1 MHMASGRVGSAASVR
16 DKEAVVPGC
25 RAPQAPCDWQV
36 LPARGQ
42 RQHRQSRSFGGRS
55 VGLSLPPAF
64 YYLPPRANGC
74 SATVP
79 SYQQDERPFNT
90 RHTIKRLHGKQGGC
104 LMDAGQGAYF
114 PPCDPRHHTVV
125 LYAGRSRG
133 RSQGT
138 GHGDDARC
146 RPLTRRPTGSLK
158 DQFKCLLAV

>member
-79 SYQQDERPFNT
+79 SYQQDQRPFST
-90 RHTIKRLHGKQGGC
+90 RHTIKRPYGEQVAASWTRVKVLT
-104 LMDAGQGAYF
+104 F
-114 PPCDPRHHTVV
+114 RHAIHVIILCAVCRQTK
-125 LYAGRSRG
+125 RQSRG
-133 RSQGT
+133 KD
-138 GHGDDARC
+138 HDDDVRGAE
-146 RPLTRRPTGSLK
+146 L
-158 DQFKCLLAV
+158 